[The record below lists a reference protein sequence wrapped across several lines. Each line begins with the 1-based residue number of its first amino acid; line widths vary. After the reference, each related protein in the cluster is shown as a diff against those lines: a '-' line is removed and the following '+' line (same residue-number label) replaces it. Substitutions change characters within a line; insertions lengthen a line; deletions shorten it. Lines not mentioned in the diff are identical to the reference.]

1 MSQYDENLGESL
13 SAMMDGEA
21 QDLET
26 RRVLKELASN
36 DGANA
41 LTIRGKWQRYHAI
54 SGVMRGGVVSDVDY
68 SSVISEAIKNEDT
81 LKTNP
86 LRRILSSSGRFAI
99 AASVAVVAIIG
110 VQQFEQSELN
120 VNDTM
125 KFAQIDD
132 KSVSDIVGPVNQVP
146 LGWTLDA
153 DVRAVSSEGIAEKQ
167 YSEREIRLYLS
178 YILAKHS
185 NQAPYVR
192 NQGMLPYARI
202 EQRELPTQ
210 KE

>member
-26 RRVLKELASN
+26 RRVLKELSSN
-36 DGANA
+36 DGTNA
-41 LTIRGKWQRYHAI
+41 SIIRGKWQRYHAI
-54 SGVMRGGVVSDVDY
+54 SAVMRGGVVSDVDY
-68 SSVISEAIKNEDT
+68 SSAISEAINDEVA

-86 LRRILSSSGRFAI
+86 FRKILSSSGRFAI
-99 AASVAVVAIIG
+99 AASVAMVAIMG

-120 VNDTM
+120 LNDTTS
-125 KFAQIDD
+125 FAQIDN
-132 KSVSDIVGPVNQVP
+132 KSVDDIVGPVNQVP
-146 LGWTLDA
+146 LGWMLDA
-153 DVRAVSSEGIAEKQ
+153 DIRAVSSEGIAEKQ
-167 YSEREIRLYLS
+167 YSEKEIRLYLA

-202 EQRELPTQ
+202 EERELPTQ

>member
-13 SAMMDGEA
+13 SAMVDGEA

-167 YSEREIRLYLS
+167 YSEREIRL
-178 YILAKHS
+178 
-185 NQAPYVR
+185 
-192 NQGMLPYARI
+192 
-202 EQRELPTQ
+202 
-210 KE
+210 